1 MVSKFTLA
9 AEGEGEP
16 AAVRA
21 AWEAFI
27 DQLVAD
33 GAKIG
38 SAPAQFVDTKD
49 HLRERRLAAAATPT
63 PTPPPA

>member
-1 MVSKFTLA
+1 MTKFTLA
-9 AEGEGEP
+9 AEGEGDP
-16 AAVRA
+16 AEVRA

-33 GAKIG
+33 GATVG

-49 HLRERRLAAAATPT
+49 HLRERRFAEAAAPA
-63 PTPPPA
+63 PPPA